1 MESFGIEPA
10 VSYAAMVGNSPL
22 TFNANGSRNISATIT
37 FEGDVVMAS
46 LAFVF

>member
-1 MESFGIEPA
+1 MASFGVGPA
-10 VSYAAMVGNSPL
+10 VSYTAMVRNSPL
-22 TFNANGSRNISATIT
+22 TFKANGFRNISAAIT